1 MHLDVVNL
9 IMPIGWMLA
18 TAGGAILTGVVDA
31 RLERRRR

>member
-1 MHLDVVNL
+1 MHIMNV

-18 TAGGAILTGVVDA
+18 TAGGAILTGMIDA